1 MLTSTEQDSVTNT
14 DHQFSVTNSGQNVV
28 DEIHVET
35 GISKSRIKDAMT
47 KGAVWMTRNGK
58 TRRIR
63 RAKSRV
69 EPGDELAIY
78 YSEKILSDV
87 PPEPKLIEDRNQ
99 YSVWYKPAGLLSS
112 GSRYGD
118 HCAINRWIEKA
129 WQKPVF
135 LVHRLDRF
143 ATGLIVVAH
152 GKHAAAQLSRQFK
165 DRETIKIYRVIV
177 RGSPETDFTISQ
189 ELDGKEAI
197 SHVRRLASHEGTSLL
212 SVKIETGR
220 KHQIRRHL
228 ADAGF
233 PVLGD
238 RQYGDGSY
246 PQLQLCAVG
255 LGFNC
260 PDTGEAVYWEL
271 PSHYHPDI
279 EGVKIRDH
287 VS

>member
-1 MLTSTEQDSVTNT
+1 MNTT
-14 DHQFSVTNSGQNVV
+14 DHQFSVTNSGQSLV
-28 DEIHVET
+28 DEIHAGT
-35 GISKSRIKDAMT
+35 GLSKSRIKDAMT
-47 KGAVWMTRNGK
+47 KGAVWMTRRGK
-58 TRRIR
+58 TRRVR
-63 RAKSRV
+63 RAKAGV

-78 YSEKILSDV
+78 YSEKILGDV
-87 PPEPKLIEDRNQ
+87 PPEPKLIEDKKQ

-118 HCAINRWIEKA
+118 HCAINRCIEKA

-152 GKHAAAQLSRQFK
+152 SKHAAAQLSRQFK

-177 RGSPETDFTISQ
+177 KGVPESDFTIRQ

-197 SHVRRLASHEGTSLL
+197 SHVRLLTSHEGLSLL
-212 SVKIETGR
+212 SIKIETGR

-238 RQYGDGSY
+238 RQYGESTY
-246 PQLQLCAVG
+246 PELQLCAVG

-260 PDTGEAVYWEL
+260 PMTGEAVYWEL
-271 PSHYHPDI
+271 PPHFHPDI
-279 EGVKIRDH
+279 EGLGR
-287 VS
+287 